1 VCVLRAGG
9 LVGRP
14 VVVAAESLTRRGGR
28 WQGGMVVAPA
38 MSYSPADSD
47 KVIKFPSYA
56 DGNKTQLYDPAHCLE
71 LLSF

>member
-1 VCVLRAGG
+1 VYVLRAGG

-14 VVVAAESLTRRGGR
+14 VVVAMESLARRGR

>member
-1 VCVLRAGG
+1 VRFKGGRAGG
-9 LVGRP
+9 TTSCG
-14 VVVAAESLTRRGGR
+14 GGR
-28 WQGGMVVAPA
+28 EFDEEGGGRRQGGMVVAPA

>member
-1 VCVLRAGG
+1 MCVLEVGW

-14 VVVAAESLTRRGGR
+14 VVVVVESLVRKGGLK
-28 WQGGMVVAPA
+28 GGMVVAPA
-38 MSYSPADSD
+38 MSYSPANSD